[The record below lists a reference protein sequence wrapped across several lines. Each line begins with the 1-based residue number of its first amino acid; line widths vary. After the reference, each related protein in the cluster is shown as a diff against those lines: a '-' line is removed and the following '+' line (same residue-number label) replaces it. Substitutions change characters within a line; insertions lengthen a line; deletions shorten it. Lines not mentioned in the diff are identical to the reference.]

1 MIITTILGLTA
12 QAFWLSFAASALGAL
27 VLFFSGFGFL
37 RRARLME
44 DTPTSLIRSAAQ
56 GYVELSGDARLMPG
70 PEIFSPL
77 SLTRC
82 VWWRY
87 SVQHLEKNRDKREW
101 VTVEKVTSG
110 ELFLICD
117 ATDSCAVDP
126 DDARIVPSIKR
137 NWRGPT
143 PRPCRPPDGS
153 WIQFGDYRYFE
164 ELILVGD
171 LLYAIGWFR
180 TQGIEQEFS
189 AESQDLR
196 ELLAEWKKD
205 QADLLKR
212 FDQNKDG
219 QIDLQEWE
227 SVRRAALEQVRAAQV
242 QRALKPDVHVLCKP
256 PDRRPYILST
266 VTQQALTRRSRI
278 WATLCLALAL
288 PMGVYAMLA
297 MQIRGLH

>member
-1 MIITTILGLTA
+1 MTELILGLTP
-12 QAFWLSFAASALGAL
+12 QGFWLSLTASTVGA
-27 VLFFSGFGFL
+27 VMLFVIGFGYL

-56 GYVELSGDARLMPG
+56 GYVELTGHARLMPG

-77 SLTRC
+77 SLARC

-87 SVQHLEKNRDKREW
+87 SVQELQQKGNKKEW
-101 VTVEKVTSG
+101 VTIDKGTSG

-117 ATDSCAVDP
+117 TTDSCAVDP

-137 NWRGPT
+137 SWRGPV

-153 WIQFGDYRYFE
+153 WFQFGDYRYAE

-180 TQGIEQEFS
+180 TQGIEQEFN

-196 ELLAEWKKD
+196 ELLADWKKD
-205 QADLLKR
+205 QASLLQR

-219 QIDLQEWE
+219 QIDMQEWE
-227 SVRRAALEQVRAAQV
+227 NVRRAALEQVRAAQM

-256 PDRRPYILST
+256 PDSRPYILST
-266 VTQQALTRRSRI
+266 ETQEAMTRRARL
-278 WATLCLALAL
+278 WATLCIGLAL

-297 MQIRGLH
+297 LQIRLLK